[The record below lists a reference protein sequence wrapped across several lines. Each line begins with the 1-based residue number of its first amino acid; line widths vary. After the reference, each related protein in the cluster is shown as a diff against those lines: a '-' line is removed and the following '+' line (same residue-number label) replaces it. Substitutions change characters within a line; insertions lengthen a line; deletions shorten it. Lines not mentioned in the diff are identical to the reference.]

1 MERIKEFFG
10 FGDEYQE
17 EDGYYEP
24 DNRAERTEEAPQER
38 ATRTTTKRE
47 PLSLHGGSSNTQMK
61 ITVHEP
67 LTYDESPNIVH
78 DLRERK
84 AVVLNF
90 EQLDPDVK
98 RNIFDFV
105 NGALYA
111 LDGKIQR
118 VNNDIFILAPSN
130 VAIEGLKEELQEKGV
145 FPW

>member
-10 FGDEYQE
+10 FGDPMED
-17 EDGYYEP
+17 DGYYDPEP
-24 DNRAERTEEAPQER
+24 SMITEESSVERTPR
-38 ATRTTTKRE
+38 STTKKD
-47 PLSLHGGSSNTQMK
+47 PINLHSTSSAQMK

-67 LTYDESPNIVH
+67 LSYDESPNIVH

-90 EQLDPDVK
+90 ERLDPDLK

-118 VNNDIFILAPSN
+118 VNADIFILAPSN
-130 VAIEGLKEELQEKGV
+130 IAIEGLKEELQEKGM